1 MNLCMRDS
9 VLDIPLS
16 SCLGIFSKNP
26 TKRIIRCR
34 KKWSSSCVASR
45 QVAFLFRTPK
55 KSLTVFFFAY
65 RLSGRL
71 LVFLYKVFFWWE
83 LRAVSVV
90 GSPGYIPIP
99 KSINPERV
107 LLNMA
112 DGFDLKKSQMEPWWK
127 NCRNFGTFF
136 FWVFGVFFVFC
147 WV

>member
-55 KSLTVFFFAY
+55 KSLTVFFLHIDF
-65 RLSGRL
+65 
-71 LVFLYKVFFWWE
+71 
-83 LRAVSVV
+83 
-90 GSPGYIPIP
+90 PGVCWCFYI
-99 KSINPERV
+99 R
-107 LLNMA
+107 
-112 DGFDLKKSQMEPWWK
+112 
-127 NCRNFGTFF
+127 FF
-136 FWVFGVFFVFC
+136 FGGNCVPFQSLEAQATFQFPNPSILSESFSIWPMALIWRKVKWSLGGKTAAILELFFFLVFGVFFVFC